1 MWGGWRDGRC
11 WRRCEPCQ
19 RFRLSARAI
28 RGEAAGREAVKA
40 VMSMNYTKQAPH
52 TTATQKKDMGIGRLD
67 DPLDRVARATHAARA
82 DK

>member
-1 MWGGWRDGRC
+1 
-11 WRRCEPCQ
+11 
-19 RFRLSARAI
+19 
-28 RGEAAGREAVKA
+28 
-40 VMSMNYTKQAPH
+40 MSMNYTKQAPH